1 VSNVRPEGEPRY
13 PVYVRKVP
21 RTWWLRTGPF
31 RRFAAREI
39 TSMFAAAFSGL
50 MILYLF
56 ALSRGREHYEG
67 FLRWLK
73 LPLVVAAL
81 ALILVAMLYHTAT
94 WFRLT
99 TRILLI
105 RLGGRTIPRAGIGAA
120 LVAAWLGASAVV
132 LYFHV
137 WFWR

>member
-1 VSNVRPEGEPRY
+1 VRPEGRPRY

-39 TSMFAAAFSGL
+39 TSMFAAAFSL
-50 MILYLF
+50 MLLLF
-56 ALSRGREHYEG
+56 LLALSRGREAYDG

-73 LPLVVAAL
+73 LPGVIAVFVVILAAL
-81 ALILVAMLYHTAT
+81 LYHTAT

-99 TRILLI
+99 THILLI
-105 RLGGRTIPRAGIGAA
+105 RLGQRVVPRAAIGAA
-120 LVAAWLGASAVV
+120 LVAAWLGASALV